1 MSTNT
6 ALADLENTADV
17 DEAKRD
23 LVLRFIRDQESLQT
37 SQVDLKL
44 IDDNTIDL
52 IDSNGN
58 DLNHNVTI
66 KDVRTVGCTPEDSKL
81 VAPRPPSGRPG
92 SRRLHR
98 KSSYETPNNPRKI
111 SLSSVHSTGTVF
123 GNSSGAVDRLAAPGH
138 SVVDRL
144 AAPGNSIVDRLVMS
158 SSNTIGMDRLTMSP
172 CGMDRFTRPMSPPPP
187 LELNS
192 SWPQQEFVSRK
203 LSSRKYVLYSPEN
216 NYSDSRPV
224 STKSHKQIAES
235 RSTSPAKRHS
245 SKSRGRTYMNLNIE
259 PVHPSEIPLLR
270 GTSASGSV
278 GAPYTLVHL
287 PPIQTTPPS
296 I

>member
-66 KDVRTVGCTPEDSKL
+66 KDVRTVVSTPEDSKL

-98 KSSYETPNNPRKI
+98 KCSYETPNNPRKI
-111 SLSSVHSTGTVF
+111 SLSRVHSTGTVS
-123 GNSSGAVDRLAAPGH
+123 GNSSGA
-138 SVVDRL
+138 VDRL